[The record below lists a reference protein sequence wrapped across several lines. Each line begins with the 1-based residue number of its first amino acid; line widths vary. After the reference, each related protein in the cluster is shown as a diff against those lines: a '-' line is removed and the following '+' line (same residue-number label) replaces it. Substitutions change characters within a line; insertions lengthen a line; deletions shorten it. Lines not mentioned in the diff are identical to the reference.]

1 MIWLHSLV
9 WALIFI
15 ISFFSMLPADGVERS
30 AMSACISCIF
40 YAFIIYGN
48 ISFLYPRLYEKKK
61 YVQYFLGAIVLL
73 LIGGLGRGYL
83 SMYIRNTSF
92 ASAPHWLE
100 VQAHFTFLLSITTVF
115 ILSFIFRL
123 AMAYFTVKRQSEEIL
138 LQRSETELRLLKAQ
152 VQPHFLFNTLNTM
165 YYEAYMESPRTALLI
180 ERLSDIMRYFVDQST
195 KESVLL
201 ATEINF
207 INNYIALERIRI
219 KPEPEIIFHRS
230 VDEDRKIPPM
240 LLMTFV
246 ENIFKHGIDKITGNN
261 KIDLLLCEKDGY
273 LFFQT
278 KNLIN
283 RYADSRQREGLGL
296 TNLRQRL
303 TILYG
308 KDFEMH
314 TEKDDQYFIASLK
327 FPLT

>member
-1 MIWLHSLV
+1 
-9 WALIFI
+9 
-15 ISFFSMLPADGVERS
+15 MLQVDGAARS

-48 ISFLYPRLYEKKK
+48 ISFLYPRLYQHKK
-61 YVQYFLGAIVLL
+61 YLQYIVAAIVLL

-83 SMYIRNTSF
+83 SLYIRNTSF

-100 VQAHFTFLLSITTVF
+100 PQAHFTFLLSITTVF

-138 LQRSETELRLLKAQ
+138 LQRSEMELRLLKAQ

-165 YYEAYMESPRTALLI
+165 YYEAYMEAPRTALLI
-180 ERLSDIMRYFVDQST
+180 ERLSDIMRYFVDHST
-195 KESVLL
+195 KEFVLL
-201 ATEINF
+201 DTEINF
-207 INNYIALERIRI
+207 LNNYIALEKIRI
-219 KPEPEIIFHRS
+219 KPEPEIIFNTHI
-230 VDEDRKIPPM
+230 DGARKIPPM

-246 ENIFKHGIDKITGNN
+246 ENIFKHGIDKITGQN
-261 KIDLLLCEKDGY
+261 KIELLISEKDGC

-278 KNLIN
+278 MNFIN
-283 RYADSRQREGLGL
+283 RHADARQREGVGL

-308 KDFEMH
+308 KNFEMH
-314 TEKDDQYFIASLK
+314 TEKDNKYFIARLK
-327 FPLT
+327 FPLV